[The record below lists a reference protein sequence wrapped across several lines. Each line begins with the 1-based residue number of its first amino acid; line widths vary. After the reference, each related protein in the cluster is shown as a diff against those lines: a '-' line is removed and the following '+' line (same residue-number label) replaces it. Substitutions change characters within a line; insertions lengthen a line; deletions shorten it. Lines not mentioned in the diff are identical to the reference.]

1 MINVFQELYEIKRGF
16 CSSSLKFEA
25 RPYNPALPILYIVTP
40 TYTRREQI
48 IELTRLSHT
57 LLHVDNVIW
66 VIGEDSE
73 TCSNLVR
80 DLLHKFKMPYAH
92 LTSPM
97 PKMYLKE
104 KYKPRG
110 VASRRA
116 GMEWILKNH
125 DWTKVGIMYFAD
137 DDNTYDLKLF
147 EEIRK
152 TQKVSMFPVGFVGS
166 TGISSPI
173 VKNGI
178 IFTSVLI
185 EIFQK
190 SIQFVFHEQ
199 VL

>member
-1 MINVFQELYEIKRGF
+1 
-16 CSSSLKFEA
+16 
-25 RPYNPALPILYIVTP
+25 
-40 TYTRREQI
+40 
-48 IELTRLSHT
+48 
-57 LLHVDNVIW
+57 
-66 VIGEDSE
+66 
-73 TCSNLVR
+73 
-80 DLLHKFKMPYAH
+80 
-92 LTSPM
+92 M
-97 PKMYLKE
+97 PKIYQRE
-104 KYKPRG
+104 KKKPRG

-178 IFTSVLI
+178 IFISVLI
-185 EIFQK
+185 EIFKK
-190 SIQFVFHEQ
+190 SI
-199 VL
+199 